1 MASSIRFIR
10 IRFGFQTLATSV
22 NQRHG
27 IRQAGGEAM
36 ASILNYEKRH
46 EPVAARRK
54 FRSRLLFNL
63 LIGIVVIATGLAI
76 GMAGYEYFAGM
87 GAVDAFLNSAMILSG
102 MGPIGELTGDGAKI
116 FAGVYAIFC
125 GLLIFAVA
133 GLILAPVLHRV
144 LHRFHV
150 EDKG

>member
-1 MASSIRFIR
+1 MAP
-10 IRFGFQTLATSV
+10 
-22 NQRHG
+22 
-27 IRQAGGEAM
+27 
-36 ASILNYEKRH
+36 ILNYEKRH
-46 EPVAARRK
+46 EPVAPRYK

-63 LIGIVVIATGLAI
+63 VLGVVVIAAGLAI
-76 GMAGYEYFAGM
+76 GMAGYQYFAGM

-102 MGPIGELTGDGAKI
+102 MGPIGELTSDGAKI
-116 FAGVYAIFC
+116 FAGLYAIFC

-150 EDKG
+150 EDSEE